1 MELQTRLKDKIDEL
15 IQLNLNKG
23 IAPHELM
30 QNIYQDEYIEVKAN
44 KHFDQL
50 FCHVTFYDEGIF
62 DEKKIKYEY
71 RYIYNKDLYLQ
82 EVYQMKNKSVNL
94 LWSRLQEEQALLTE
108 IVELFRLNS
117 KAFKSFKSFLNTLP
131 IEYQTMINDR
141 LKSVKQT
148 VGL

>member
-1 MELQTRLKDKIDEL
+1 
-15 IQLNLNKG
+15 
-23 IAPHELM
+23 
-30 QNIYQDEYIEVKAN
+30 
-44 KHFDQL
+44 
-50 FCHVTFYDEGIF
+50 
-62 DEKKIKYEY
+62 
-71 RYIYNKDLYLQ
+71 
-82 EVYQMKNKSVNL
+82 MKNKSVNL